1 MSLELGTPQ
10 SQRDLS
16 VNYNQVGCILRKQGD
31 FSGALDMFRKSL
43 SIREKLS
50 LELGTP
56 SAYRDVMISCAN
68 NVLIL
73 SEQEEYKEALPFAK
87 KALTIGEALAA
98 QLNTDAARKEAEMMR
113 ENLKELEAHCKKS

>member
-1 MSLELGTPQ
+1 
-10 SQRDLS
+10 
-16 VNYNQVGCILRKQGD
+16 
-31 FSGALDMFRKSL
+31 
-43 SIREKLS
+43 
-50 LELGTP
+50 
-56 SAYRDVMISCAN
+56 MISCAN